1 MKEIKVRA
9 AAGEFGKACDFIEK
23 ELQRSRISRQIISE
37 NMIVFEAIFNDI
49 ILKGFP
55 EETQVKISIKNSFG
69 NPGIKL
75 EFPGERYIPI
85 GGDSLEDSV
94 EYKIIKAYEDKLE
107 YTYRASYNIIRLTV
121 KRDYATQAVLCA
133 AGFLL
138 AAGVYAVISHTVS
151 PESREHLLRSAVMPA
166 ENIFTNA
173 MLMIGTPM
181 TFFSIL
187 KNLLETYIISERS
200 SSARRL
206 QGKTLITSA
215 TAVLLAVVLG
225 FGVKLFSPYVTGL
238 FGHYSFNIYT
248 DADLPELVSSIMPS
262 GIFEPFNMISPF
274 PLIIIA
280 LLIVYALRSAGSQF
294 DKLKSAVD
302 ACYMLFSRMLNL
314 VMFFLPIFSFLAFLH
329 ILLERGFVCLKGV
342 LFCWVAVLIGIVF
355 LMLVY
360 ALRLKLGGIKVI
372 NFIRNITPILKE
384 NIKINS
390 SIDAVPFNIRQ
401 CAKLLGIDRN
411 YLEDSLPVLA
421 QINLDGNCFI
431 IMEITMV
438 MLISTGTVLPWWNYL
453 MLAVLV
459 IFLSLGAPNQ
469 PGSILIGVL
478 IIVNYLNVPS
488 MMAVAIYAEVLLGMA
503 QCFVNVTGDIVMAAI
518 ESRKAEKK
526 LKE

>member
-1 MKEIKVRA
+1 MKEITVHA

-37 NMIVFEAIFNDI
+37 NMIVFEAIFN
-49 ILKGFP
+49 
-55 EETQVKISIKNSFG
+55 E
-69 NPGIKL
+69 
-75 EFPGERYIPI
+75 

-238 FGHYSFNIYT
+238 FGHYSFNIYSDT
-248 DADLPELVSSIMPS
+248 NLPELVSSIMPS

-314 VMFFLPIFSFLAFLH
+314 VMFFLPFFSFLA
-329 ILLERGFVCLKGV
+329 

-372 NFIRNITPILKE
+372 SFIRNITPILKE

-503 QCFVNVTGDIVMAAI
+503 QCFVNVTGDIVMVAI